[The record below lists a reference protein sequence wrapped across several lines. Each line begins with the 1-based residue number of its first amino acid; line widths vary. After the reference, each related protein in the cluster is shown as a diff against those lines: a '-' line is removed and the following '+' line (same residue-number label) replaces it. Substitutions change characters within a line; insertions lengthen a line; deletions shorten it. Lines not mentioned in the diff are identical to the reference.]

1 MNLVLVLIFIE
12 LINLVLVLI
21 FIELI
26 YLKLTEN
33 IFHLFN
39 DLKLL
44 RSRHGL

>member
-1 MNLVLVLIFIE
+1 M
-12 LINLVLVLI
+12 NLVLVLI